1 MDLFLSVREHRGDLF
16 LTIHTKYIYIMA
28 KTLEILRKVA
38 NVPLCIGVFAVFNE
52 SDTFVPNFI
61 GLACAALLVII
72 NRERG
77 AR

>member
-1 MDLFLSVREHRGDLF
+1 
-16 LTIHTKYIYIMA
+16 MA

-61 GLACAALLVII
+61 GLACAALLIVI